1 MMRHLHARAILGTF
15 LALAASGT
23 ATATPVYSIGNGGST
38 LVRYTTDNPGS
49 ATGVDFSGA
58 DLFGTGTSFL
68 DAIDFRPATNQL
80 YGYRDIDDTYYTVDV
95 NTGALTSATADDVGA
110 TTNTFLLG
118 MDWNPTIDRLRVVTD
133 STQNI
138 VYNPNT
144 ETATAVTNLFYA
156 PGDVNEDPVFAPL
169 VIDNAYTNNVAGATS
184 TQQYVLDYG
193 RNALAT
199 LANNAGTLET
209 VGTVTLDG
217 EELDFDEFAGFDI
230 VSIPGSPVDRAFA
243 LLTVGGVAGLYGID
257 LGSGAA
263 TFVGAI
269 DPQFGL
275 TYSLALAPIPEPASL
290 AMLGTGLG
298 AIGLIA
304 VRRRRSRS

>member
-1 MMRHLHARAILGTF
+1 MRHLHARAILGTM

-23 ATATPVYSIGNGGST
+23 AKATTVYSIGNGGST
-38 LVRYTTDNPGS
+38 LVRYSTDNPSS
-49 ATGVDFSGA
+49 ASGVDFSGA
-58 DLFGTGTSFL
+58 DLFGAGTSFL

-80 YGYRDIDDTYYTVDV
+80 YGYRDIDDSYYTIDV
-95 NTGALTSATADDVGA
+95 STGALTSATAADVGA

-118 MDWNPTIDRLRVVTD
+118 MDWNPTIDRLRVVT
-133 STQNI
+133 SSAQNL

-144 ETATAVTNLFYA
+144 GTAAAVTNLFYA
-156 PGDVNEDPVFAPL
+156 PGDVNEEPGFDPL
-169 VIDNAYTNNVAGATS
+169 VIDNAYTNSVAGATT

-217 EELDFDEFAGFDI
+217 VELDFDEFSGFDI
-230 VSIPGSPVDRAFA
+230 VSAPGGTFNRAFA
-243 LLTVGGVAGLYGID
+243 LLTIDGVAGLYGIN
-257 LGSGAA
+257 LSSGAA

-275 TYSLALAPIPEPASL
+275 TYSLAIAAVPEPASL

-304 VRRRRSRS
+304 VRRRRSRA